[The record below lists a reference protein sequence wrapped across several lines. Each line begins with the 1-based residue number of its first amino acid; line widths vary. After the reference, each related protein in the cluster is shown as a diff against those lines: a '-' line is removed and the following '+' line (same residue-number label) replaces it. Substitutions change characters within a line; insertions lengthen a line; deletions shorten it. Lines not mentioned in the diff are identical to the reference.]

1 MQRPRPSLSES
12 QTAIS
17 APHSRRLVRSKM
29 PVLVPAIHGLHS
41 LRHFKFV
48 MVNDNETRYAASGC
62 LLARPRPRSSA
73 FPGTYLQF
81 DSLRHGASEE
91 AGACP
96 AGDSDGGSDD
106 GGPTGAA
113 TSGALRSGPVEA
125 VQLEPV
131 VVTVQ
136 ESRFRHLRPAPFG
149 GTATCAL
156 SDVEAPTP
164 DMMR

>member
-1 MQRPRPSLSES
+1 MK
-12 QTAIS
+12 
-17 APHSRRLVRSKM
+17 LVT
-29 PVLVPAIHGLHS
+29 LPAAAFSPGHGL
-41 LRHFKFV
+41 
-48 MVNDNETRYAASGC
+48 
-62 LLARPRPRSSA
+62 ARVS

>member
-17 APHSRRLVRSKM
+17 APHLHRLVCSKM
-29 PVLVPAIHGLHS
+29 PVLVSAVHGLHS

-48 MVNDNETRYAASGC
+48 MVNYNETRYAASGC
-62 LLARPRPRSSA
+62 RGLLARPRPRSTRSA

-106 GGPTGAA
+106 GGPPGAA

-131 VVTVQ
+131 VVQ
-136 ESRFRHLRPAPFG
+136 DSPSRSLWG